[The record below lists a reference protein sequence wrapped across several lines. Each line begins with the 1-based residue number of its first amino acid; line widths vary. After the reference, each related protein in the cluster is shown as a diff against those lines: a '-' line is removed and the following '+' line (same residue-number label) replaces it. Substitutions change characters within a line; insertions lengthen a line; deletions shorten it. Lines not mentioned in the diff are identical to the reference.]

1 MRTVEQK
8 IFDYM
13 SEHKK
18 PVTSTKMA
26 KYFIASESSVK
37 QALANMV
44 KKGVAIVVP
53 KTKPYQYRL
62 SNGVNT

>member
-1 MRTVEQK
+1 MRTVEEK
-8 IFDYM
+8 IFDYI

-18 PVTSTKMA
+18 PVTISKMA

-44 KKGVAIVVP
+44 KKGVVEVMP
-53 KTKPYQYRL
+53 NSKPYLYKL
-62 SNGVNT
+62 K

>member
-18 PVTSTKMA
+18 PVTTTKMA
-26 KYFIASESSVK
+26 KYFIVSESSAK
-37 QALANMV
+37 QALTRMTKN
-44 KKGVAIVVP
+44 GVVEVVP
-53 KTKPYQYRL
+53 NSKPYLYRL
-62 SNGVNT
+62 K

>member
-18 PVTSTKMA
+18 PVTISKMA
-26 KYFIASESSVK
+26 KCFIASESSVK
-37 QALANMV
+37 QALMKMV
-44 KKGVAIVVP
+44 KDGMVEVV
-53 KTKPYQYRL
+53 TSSKPYQFRL
-62 SNGVNT
+62 K

>member
-18 PVTSTKMA
+18 PVTISKMA
-26 KYFIASESSVK
+26 KYFIVSESSAK
-37 QALANMV
+37 QALAHMV
-44 KKGVAIVVP
+44 EEGVAEILP

-62 SNGVNT
+62 K

>member
-1 MRTVEQK
+1 MRTIKEK

-18 PVTSTKMA
+18 PVTISKMA

-44 KKGVAIVVP
+44 KEGVAIVIP
-53 KTKPYQYRL
+53 KTKPYQFRL
-62 SNGVNT
+62 K

>member
-18 PVTSTKMA
+18 PVTISKMA
-26 KYFIASESSVK
+26 KHFIVSESAVK
-37 QALANMV
+37 QALTKMTKN
-44 KKGVAIVVP
+44 GVVEVVP
-53 KTKPYQYRL
+53 NSKPYLYRL
-62 SNGVNT
+62 K

>member
-18 PVTSTKMA
+18 PVTVSKMA
-26 KYFIASESSVK
+26 KYFIASESAVTK
-37 QALANMV
+37 ALAKMV
-44 KKGVAIVVP
+44 KEGVAIVVP
-53 KTKPYQYRL
+53 KTKPYQFRL
-62 SNGVNT
+62 K

>member
-1 MRTVEQK
+1 MRTVDQK

-18 PVTSTKMA
+18 PVTISKMA
-26 KYFIASESSVK
+26 KYFIVSESSAK
-37 QALANMV
+37 QALAKMV
-44 KKGVAIVVP
+44 KEGMAEILP

-62 SNGVNT
+62 K

>member
-18 PVTSTKMA
+18 PVTTTKMA
-26 KYFIASESSVK
+26 KYFIVSESSAK

-44 KKGVAIVVP
+44 KEGVAEVVP
-53 KTKPYQYRL
+53 IANHTCT
-62 SNGVNT
+62 G

>member
-18 PVTSTKMA
+18 PVTISKMA
-26 KYFIASESSVK
+26 KYFIVSESSAK
-37 QALANMV
+37 QALSQMV
-44 KKGVAIVVP
+44 KEGVAIVVP
-53 KTKPYQYRL
+53 KTKPYQFRL
-62 SNGVNT
+62 K

>member
-1 MRTVEQK
+1 MRTIKEK

-13 SEHKK
+13 QEHKK
-18 PVTSTKMA
+18 PVTISKMA

-44 KKGVAIVVP
+44 KEGVAIVIP
-53 KTKPYQYRL
+53 KTKPYQFRL
-62 SNGVNT
+62 K

>member
-1 MRTVEQK
+1 MRTVEEK

-13 SEHKK
+13 QEHKK

-44 KKGVAIVVP
+44 KKGMAEVVP
-53 KTKPYQYRL
+53 NSKPFLYRL
-62 SNGVNT
+62 K

>member
-13 SEHKK
+13 SEHEK
-18 PVTSTKMA
+18 PVTISKMA

-44 KKGVAIVVP
+44 KEGVAIVVP
-53 KTKPYQYRL
+53 KTKPHQFRL
-62 SNGVNT
+62 K

>member
-18 PVTSTKMA
+18 PVTTSKMA
-26 KYFIASESSVK
+26 KYFIVSESSVK
-37 QALANMV
+37 QALAKMV
-44 KKGVAIVVP
+44 KEGVAIVIP
-53 KTKPYQYRL
+53 KTKPYQFRL
-62 SNGVNT
+62 K

>member
-18 PVTSTKMA
+18 PVTMTKMA
-26 KYFIASESSVK
+26 KYFIASESAVNKALVK
-37 QALANMV
+37 MV
-44 KKGVAIVVP
+44 KEGLAEVV
-53 KTKPYQYRL
+53 TNSKPYQYKL
-62 SNGVNT
+62 K

>member
-1 MRTVEQK
+1 MKRFLTY
-8 IFDYM
+8 I

-18 PVTSTKMA
+18 PVTSSKMA

-44 KKGVAIVVP
+44 KKGVAEVVP
-53 KTKPYQYRL
+53 NSKPFLYRL
-62 SNGVNT
+62 K

>member
-1 MRTVEQK
+1 MRTVDQK

-18 PVTSTKMA
+18 PVTTTKMA

-37 QALANMV
+37 QALAKMV
-44 KKGVAIVVP
+44 KDGVVEVV
-53 KTKPYQYRL
+53 TQ
-62 SNGVNT
+62 

>member
-18 PVTSTKMA
+18 PVTTSKMA

-44 KKGVAIVVP
+44 KEGVAIVIP
-53 KTKPYQYRL
+53 KTKPYQFRL
-62 SNGVNT
+62 K

>member
-1 MRTVEQK
+1 MRTVEEK
-8 IFDYM
+8 IFAYI

-18 PVTSTKMA
+18 PVTISKMA

-53 KTKPYQYRL
+53 NSKPYLYKL
-62 SNGVNT
+62 K

>member
-18 PVTSTKMA
+18 PVTISKMA

-37 QALANMV
+37 QALTRMTKN
-44 KKGVAIVVP
+44 GVVEVVP
-53 KTKPYQYRL
+53 NSKPYLYRL
-62 SNGVNT
+62 K

>member
-1 MRTVEQK
+1 MRTVDQK

-18 PVTSTKMA
+18 PVTISKMA

-37 QALANMV
+37 QALAKMV
-44 KKGVAIVVP
+44 KEDVAIVVP
-53 KTKPYQYRL
+53 NSKPYLYKL
-62 SNGVNT
+62 K

>member
-1 MRTVEQK
+1 MKTVEQK

-13 SEHKK
+13 SEHRK
-18 PVTSTKMA
+18 PVTITKMA

-44 KKGVAIVVP
+44 KEGVAIVVP
-53 KTKPYQYRL
+53 KTKPHQFRL
-62 SNGVNT
+62 K

>member
-13 SEHKK
+13 SEHRK
-18 PVTSTKMA
+18 PVTITKMA
-26 KYFIASESSVK
+26 KYFIVSESSAK

-44 KKGVAIVVP
+44 KEGVAIVVP
-53 KTKPYQYRL
+53 KTKPYQFRL
-62 SNGVNT
+62 K

>member
-1 MRTVEQK
+1 MRTVEEK

-13 SEHKK
+13 QEHKK

-44 KKGVAIVVP
+44 KKGVARS
-53 KTKPYQYRL
+53 YSQ
-62 SNGVNT
+62 

>member
-18 PVTSTKMA
+18 PVTVSKMA
-26 KYFIASESSVK
+26 KYFIVSESSAK
-37 QALANMV
+37 QALAKMV
-44 KKGVAIVVP
+44 KEGVVEVVINS
-53 KTKPYQYRL
+53 KPYQYRL
-62 SNGVNT
+62 K

>member
-18 PVTSTKMA
+18 PVTITKMA
-26 KYFIASESSVK
+26 KYFIVSESAVK
-37 QALANMV
+37 TALAKMV
-44 KKGVAIVVP
+44 KDGVVEILP

-62 SNGVNT
+62 K

>member
-1 MRTVEQK
+1 MRTIREK

-18 PVTSTKMA
+18 PVTISKMA
-26 KYFIASESSVK
+26 KYFIVSESSAK

-44 KKGVAIVVP
+44 KEGVAIVVP
-53 KTKPYQYRL
+53 KTKPFQYRL
-62 SNGVNT
+62 K